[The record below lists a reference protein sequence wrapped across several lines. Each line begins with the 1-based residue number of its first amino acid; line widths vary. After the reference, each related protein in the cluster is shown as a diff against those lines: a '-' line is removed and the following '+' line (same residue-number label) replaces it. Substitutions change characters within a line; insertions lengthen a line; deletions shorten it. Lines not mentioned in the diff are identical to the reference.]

1 MTVRPY
7 KMVTIVAGAAL
18 SALVSL
24 AAGPHSLPDGAL
36 LDAVVSLRA
45 AVAPFDASTQARQPV
60 TVVALDPRSLAAPE
74 LASVPRAMMQPQFA
88 ALTEAAFKSGARSL
102 AFDFVFAFRAGGF
115 LDGWDKDFQAAL
127 AANKTR
133 VVLGRDRAVAPH
145 VAYWGPLAGRPSGRL
160 GIQELIPD
168 MDGVIRRVNMVYW
181 VQPPPSGERR
191 PLLRLD
197 AQDDAKPMFTLAG
210 AALVRA
216 GETSLPRQVLLAP
229 DQHLEALP
237 TYALVDVLRCAEAD
251 PAALTAIFADRVVF
265 FGSTIPSEDRKW
277 TSARFLPSIA
287 PPGRDGRDG
296 AVAAPAAPADPA
308 DAAVSGGPP
317 ACSLNPM
324 PASDPKVRSVPGVHV
339 HAAAARAVLTGLAPE
354 TIPAWSRH
362 LVAATT
368 AAAGVAAVL
377 YAPLSVALILVTVG
391 LAVLLGAALAGLIG
405 GLWLALGLP
414 MVALVMAASG
424 AYAVRYLLEERQ
436 HRRMRDA
443 FSRYVAPQLVQ
454 KIAED
459 DSHLDRGGEVRDLT
473 VWIADIANYSG
484 LSEFA
489 DPKEVGRLLNRVL
502 GAIAEVIETHG
513 GYVAQYSGDAVVATF
528 GTFGDQPDHA
538 DRAVISALEARCR
551 VVTLSREMCRTAGAP
566 PIDLRVGVS
575 SDAMLVGNIGAERR
589 LNFTVIGDGINMA
602 ARLESANKQV
612 GSRILVSHKTRDQ
625 CTEALAF
632 RLVDRVRVKGRQ
644 QPVTLY
650 EPLGL
655 ASETDDASVAPQRR
669 YERALHLYWSRDFP
683 AARDLLATL
692 TDDDPVARTLLP
704 RVVAAITDPP
714 AEDWDGVY
722 VFPMK

>member
-7 KMVTIVAGAAL
+7 KKATVVIGAVL

-24 AAGPHSLPDGAL
+24 AVGTHSLPDGAL
-36 LDAVVSLRA
+36 LDAVVTARPL
-45 AVAPFDASTQARQPV
+45 VAPLDPQAREPV
-60 TVVALDPRSLAAPE
+60 TVVALDPRSLGAPE

-88 ALTEAAFKSGARSL
+88 ALTEAVFAAGARSL
-102 AFDFVFAFRAGGF
+102 AFDFVFAFRAGRF
-115 LDGWDKDFQAAL
+115 LKGWDKGFQTAL

-133 VVLGRDRAVAPH
+133 VVLGRDRAVAPS
-145 VAYWGPLAGRPSGRL
+145 VAYWGPLAGRPAGRL

-168 MDGVIRRVNMVYW
+168 HDGIIRRVNMVYW
-181 VQPPPSGERR
+181 VQPPPPGETR
-191 PLLRLD
+191 PLLRREAQED
-197 AQDDAKPMFTLAG
+197 ARQMVTLAG

-216 GETSLPRQVLLAP
+216 GETSVPRQVLLTP
-229 DQHLEALP
+229 DRHLEALP

-251 PAALTAIFADRVVF
+251 PAALAPIFADTVVF

-277 TSARFLPSIA
+277 TSARFLPPAGPAA
-287 PPGRDGRDG
+287 PESGDG
-296 AVAAPAAPADPA
+296 ATAAPADEIQA
-308 DAAVSGGPP
+308 SGAGEAP
-317 ACSLNPM
+317 ACALAPL
-324 PASDPKVRSVPGVHV
+324 PASDPKVQSVPGVHV

-354 TIPAWSRH
+354 DIPAWSRH
-362 LVAATT
+362 VIAGVTG
-368 AAAGVAAVL
+368 AAGVAAVL
-377 YAPLSVALILVTVG
+377 YAPLSIALILITAS
-391 LAVLLGAALAGLIG
+391 LALLLGAALVGLVA

-414 MVALVMAASG
+414 MATLAAAASG

-436 HRRMRDA
+436 HKRMRDA
-443 FSRYVAPQLVQ
+443 FSRYVAPQLVR

-459 DSHLDRGGEVRDLT
+459 DSHLDRGGEVRELT

-502 GAIAEVIETHG
+502 GAIAEVIESHG

-538 DRAVISALEARCR
+538 DHAVISAMEARR
-551 VVTLSREMCRTAGAP
+551 TVVALSHEMCRTMGAP

-589 LNFTVIGDGINMA
+589 LSFTVIGDGINMA

-625 CTEALAF
+625 CSDGLVF

-644 QPVTLY
+644 QAVTLY
-650 EPLGL
+650 EPLGEAPL
-655 ASETDDASVAPQRR
+655 ANDAPDAPHRR
-669 YERALHLYWSRDFP
+669 YEQALTLYW
-683 AARDLLATL
+683 ARAFTRAREVLVDLAT
-692 TDDDPVARTLLP
+692 DDPVARTLLP
-704 RVVAAITDPP
+704 RVDAAIADPP

-722 VFPMK
+722 DFPIK